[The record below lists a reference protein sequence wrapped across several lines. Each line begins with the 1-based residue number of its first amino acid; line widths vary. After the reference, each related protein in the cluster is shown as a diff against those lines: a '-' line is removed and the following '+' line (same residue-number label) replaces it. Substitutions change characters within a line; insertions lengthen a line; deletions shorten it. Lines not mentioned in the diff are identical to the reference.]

1 MKKIPVIIDCDP
13 GHDDAIALIMAFGS
27 DNLEIKGVTT
37 CAGNQTPDKTFNNA
51 LRVLSFIN
59 ANITVAQGAL
69 VPIIRKLMTSPEVHG
84 ETGLDGPELPPPT
97 LKPSKLNADQLIM
110 KILNES
116 EEKVTIIPT
125 GPLTNIGI
133 LLSSHPEAKD
143 KIEKIV
149 LMGGAAKGG
158 NWTPGAEFN
167 ILVDP
172 EAADIVFKSGIPIVM
187 CGLDVTHKAMIYKN
201 ETEKFRTIGNKT
213 GKLVAELLDFFDI
226 FHRKEGFGFAGAPL
240 HDPCAVAYAIDPTI
254 FTTTDYFVEIETK
267 GEHTLGA
274 TVVDFKN
281 RYGKRKNVKVVM
293 DLDRERFIDLMYKT
307 VKKLV

>member
-1 MKKIPVIIDCDP
+1 VKKIPVIIDCDP

-37 CAGNQTPDKTFNNA
+37 CAGNQTPDKTLNNA

-97 LKPSKLNADQLIM
+97 LKPSQLNADQLIM

-116 EEKVTIIPT
+116 EEKITLIPT

-201 ETEKFRTIGNKT
+201 ETEKFRSIGNKT

-254 FTTTDYFVEIETK
+254 FTTKDYFVEIETS
-267 GEHTLGA
+267 GEQTLGA

-281 RYGKRKNVKVVM
+281 RYGKPKNVKVVM
-293 DLDRERFIDLMYKT
+293 DLDREKFIDLMYST
-307 VKKLV
+307 VKKLI

>member
-27 DNLEIKGVTT
+27 DNLEIKGATT
-37 CAGNQTPDKTFNNA
+37 CAGNQTPDKTLNNA

-97 LKPSKLNADQLIM
+97 LKPSQLNADQLIM

-133 LLSSHPEAKD
+133 LLTSHPEAKD

-187 CGLDVTHKAMIYKN
+187 CGLDVTHKAMIYKD
-201 ETEKFRTIGNKT
+201 ETEKFRSIGNKT

-240 HDPCAVAYAIDPTI
+240 HDPCAVAYVIDPTI
-254 FTTTDYFVEIETK
+254 FKTTDYFVEIETK

-281 RYGKRKNVKVVM
+281 RYGKHRNVKVVM
-293 DLDRERFIDLMYKT
+293 DLDRERFIDLMYLT